1 VGHLA
6 LRALVAFREYRVQAV
21 PKGQTVLK
29 DHKEPQEPKVR
40 VGFKA
45 LKVPQELRDL

>member
-1 VGHLA
+1 VGHPA
-6 LRALVAFREYRVQAV
+6 LRALVACREYRVQAV
-21 PKGQTVLK
+21 PKGRLVLK
-29 DHKEPQEPKVR
+29 ARRELQEPKVR